1 MKVLVTGA
9 TGGLGTLIIENLLS
23 RGIEVIATSRDEE
36 KAKQS
41 GFYSKVTYKPYT
53 IDANSDENLFE
64 YFGKPDAL
72 IHTAWDKLGAGEYR
86 NTIHTEVLLPQH
98 KHFLLNLVKN
108 GLKDITV
115 IGSCYEYGITEG
127 ELKEEMPCKPTVEY
141 SIAKNL
147 LREYLQQIQKD
158 YEFTLKWM
166 RVFYVFG
173 EVKGR
178 KNLYTLLAEAVKRE
192 DKVFNMSGGEQTRDF
207 LTSEEISDI
216 IVRASL
222 QKEVHGVVNC
232 CSGKPV
238 VLIDLIQEYITKH
251 NSSIELNR
259 GFYPYPDY
267 EPMHTWGS
275 VEKLNK
281 MK

>member
-9 TGGLGTLIIENLLS
+9 TGGLGTLIVNNLLS
-23 RGIEVIATSRDEE
+23 RGIEVVATSRDQAKAE
-36 KAKQS
+36 KSDFFNKVIFKA
-41 GFYSKVTYKPYT
+41 YS
-53 IDANSDENLFE
+53 IENNPREDLYAYFE
-64 YFGKPDAL
+64 KPDAL
-72 IHTAWDKLGAGEYR
+72 IHCAWDKLGAAEYK
-86 NTIHTEVLLPQH
+86 NPMHTQVILGQH
-98 KHFLLNLVKN
+98 KDFLKNLLQN

-115 IGSCYEYGITEG
+115 IGSVYEYGITEG
-127 ELKEEMPCKPTVEY
+127 ELSEDMPSEPTVEY

-147 LREYLQQIQKD
+147 LREFLQEEQANFD
-158 YEFTLKWM
+158 FVLKWM

-178 KNLYTLLAEAVKRE
+178 KNLYTLLAEAVNRE
-192 DKVFNMSGGEQTRDF
+192 DKTFNMSGGQQTRDF
-207 LTSEEISDI
+207 LTSEEIADI
-216 IVRASL
+216 IVRASI
-222 QKEVHGVVNC
+222 QKEVNGIINC

-238 VLIDLIQEYITKH
+238 VLIDIIQDYIKKH
-251 NSSIELNR
+251 NSSIELNL

-281 MK
+281 IK